1 MVREPNVPKAAA
13 ELSEMTPCWSLI
25 LPEIV
30 FVPERARIPVPA
42 LVKPAVPATFALM
55 VVTAEPVLV
64 IVGVEP
70 ASVSVWAPAIV
81 MPCVLS

>member
-1 MVREPNVPKAAA
+1 MEVPRAAA
-13 ELSEMTPCWSLI
+13 LPSERTPCCRLM

-30 FVPERARIPVPA
+30 LVPERTKEPVPA
-42 LVKPAVPATFALM
+42 LVKPAVPAKLALM

-70 ASVSVWAPAIV
+70 ASVSV
-81 MPCVLS
+81 

>member
-1 MVREPNVPKAAA
+1 MSEAVPKAVA
-13 ELSEMTPCWSLI
+13 ELSEITPCWRLM

-42 LVKPAVPATFALM
+42 FVKPSVPATFALI

-70 ASVSVWAPAIV
+70 ASVRVWAPAIV
-81 MPCVLS
+81 MPWVLS

>member
-13 ELSEMTPCWSLI
+13 ELSEITPCWSLMA
-25 LPEIV
+25 PEMV
-30 FVPERARIPVPA
+30 FVPARTSIPVPA
-42 LVKPAVPATFALM
+42 LVKPLVPATLALM
-55 VVTAEPVLV
+55 SVIAEPVLV

>member
-1 MVREPNVPKAAA
+1 MVRDDVPKAVAD
-13 ELSEMTPCWSLI
+13 LSERTPCWSLI

>member
-1 MVREPNVPKAAA
+1 MVRDDVPKAAA
-13 ELSEMTPCWSLI
+13 ELREITPCWRLMT
-25 LPEIV
+25 PEMV

-42 LVKPAVPATFALM
+42 LVKPTVPARMELM

-70 ASVSVWAPAIV
+70 ASVSV
-81 MPCVLS
+81 

>member
-1 MVREPNVPKAAA
+1 MVRDEVPKAVA
-13 ELSEMTPCWSLI
+13 ELSDRTPCWRLMA
-25 LPEIV
+25 PEIV
-30 FVPERARIPVPA
+30 LVPESARMPVPA
-42 LVKPAVPATFALM
+42 LVKPAVPAKLALM

-70 ASVSVWAPAIV
+70 ASVSVPPPAIV